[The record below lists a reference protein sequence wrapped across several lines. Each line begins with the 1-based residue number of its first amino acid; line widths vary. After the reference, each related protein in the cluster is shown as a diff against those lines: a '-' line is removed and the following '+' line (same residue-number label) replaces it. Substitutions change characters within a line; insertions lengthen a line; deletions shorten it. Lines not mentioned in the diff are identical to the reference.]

1 MKEIK
6 GKTALGVLE
15 ILKKERHCSGESMAA
30 KLGVSRASV
39 WKAVRA
45 LRGAGYEI
53 DGGSGRGYALKE
65 CRAPRASGVLAAAGE
80 AKAPLFLFKSVPSTN
95 DVALELLKEKCPHL
109 TAVVANAQSEGR
121 GRVGRKFFSPAGT
134 GIYMSVVVR
143 SVKSYEELLVVTPAA
158 AVAVRRAIADVFGLD
173 TRIKWVN
180 DLYFCG
186 KKVCGILTQS
196 AVDEK
201 GALLGAVVGIGIN
214 VTGQMPPE
222 LKDKARSLK
231 ESVSE
236 RERDALIGATISRLS
251 QVCAQLGE
259 RTFMDEYREFSYV
272 IGKKVSFERGGA
284 EYSGVAESIDDDGA
298 LYVRAGAELIKINS
312 GEISLSSVI

>member
-6 GKTALGVLE
+6 GKTALSVLE

-30 KLGVSRASV
+30 TLGVSRASV

-53 DGGSGRGYALKE
+53 EGGSGRGYALKE

-95 DVALELLKEKCPHL
+95 DVALGLLKEKCPHL

-143 SVKSYEELLVVTPAA
+143 NVKSYEELLVLTPAA

-173 TRIKWVN
+173 TCIKWVN

-186 KKVCGILTQS
+186 KKVC
-196 AVDEK
+196 
-201 GALLGAVVGIGIN
+201 AL
-214 VTGQMPPE
+214 
-222 LKDKARSLK
+222 
-231 ESVSE
+231 
-236 RERDALIGATISRLS
+236 
-251 QVCAQLGE
+251 
-259 RTFMDEYREFSYV
+259 
-272 IGKKVSFERGGA
+272 
-284 EYSGVAESIDDDGA
+284 
-298 LYVRAGAELIKINS
+298 
-312 GEISLSSVI
+312 